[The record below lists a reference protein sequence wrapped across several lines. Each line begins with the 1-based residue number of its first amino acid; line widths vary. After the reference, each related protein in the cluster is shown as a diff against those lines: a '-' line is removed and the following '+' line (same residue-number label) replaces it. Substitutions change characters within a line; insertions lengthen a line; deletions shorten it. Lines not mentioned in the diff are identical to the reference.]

1 MKKDILIYWI
11 ATVMISLV
19 MIFSIYKMFTPEYI
33 HFGLPDYLRYEL
45 AIFKIAGLIVLLVPQ
60 FPSRI
65 KEWAYAGFSITLISA
80 VIAHYYTG
88 DSFLRSLEPMI
99 FFIVLVVSNI
109 YLYKIKNTSA

>member
-1 MKKDILIYWI
+1 
-11 ATVMISLV
+11 
-19 MIFSIYKMFTPEYI
+19 MFTPEYI